1 VHPLADQDYYE
12 ILEVPRN
19 GTPAQVDR
27 AYRIAIATYRPL
39 SMATYSIFSD
49 EESRTILGRIEEAYT
64 VLSDRRRRWEYD
76 QQLAR
81 CTRGPVGARGAAEP
95 PVRPQAEAASRT
107 AAEAV
112 VRGPCVANEPQAEPV
127 VPGRESRV
135 GAAVEGWFDAEE
147 GIDEVPGSE
156 DGMYDGGVLRRIR
169 MSRGIDLEQ
178 VAATT
183 KVNPHYLACIEEE
196 RFDSLPPPV
205 YVRGFVTAFA
215 NLLGLDGPAVA
226 RSYVA
231 RMQPDARRGA

>member
-1 VHPLADQDYYE
+1 MHSLADQDYYE

-27 AYRIAIATYRPL
+27 AYRIALATYRPM

-49 EESRTILGRIEEAYT
+49 EESQTILGRIEEAYT

-81 CTRGPVGARGAAEP
+81 RARTPVAARVATET
-95 PVRPQAEAASRT
+95 PVRLHTEAAG
-107 AAEAV
+107 
-112 VRGPCVANEPQAEPV
+112 RGSCVAKKPQAEPV
-127 VPGRESRV
+127 VPGVESRT
-135 GAAVEGWFDAEE
+135 GAGVEGWFDAEE
-147 GIDEVPGSE
+147 GGDEALGPE
-156 DGMYDGGVLRRIR
+156 DGAYDGGVLRRIR

-196 RFDSLPPPV
+196 RFDSLPPAV

-226 RSYVA
+226 RCYVA